1 MDFRV
6 TALDLSLS
14 NAFKVGHCCGT
25 ESNEWNVHYR
35 LVENKRVILY
45 FFYKL
50 KMKIYELWNGLLLCV
65 SACRSRI
72 EFRCHPAVIGPNTNL
87 ERRSC
92 RMLYTTGSR
101 WWSVTGTISDVKTL
115 VFIFL
120 LLNSR
125 SRWLRSGQCLR
136 PSPRTWASVES
147 SPCETSEL
155 ERLHGWCEMVFIP
168 HQNIPKWTLSLTM
181 FTSEQ
186 VLCKRTQPLASH
198 FVWNLL
204 PTTALLNFLWSRN
217 SLFQQQSL
225 ISIQFFIVI
234 CYAAH
239 RLHIFETFTFESA
252 NLCVS
257 AENISTRGHSE
268 QTKYVGRSCRP

>member
-6 TALDLSLS
+6 TAFDLSLS
-14 NAFKVGHCCGT
+14 NAFKVGHCCGI

-125 SRWLRSGQCLR
+125 SRWLHSGVFETISSDMGFGWKFAVWNKWTREAAWLMR
-136 PSPRTWASVES
+136 DGFHSSPEHSKMNLVLDDVHQWAS
-147 SPCETSEL
+147 
-155 ERLHGWCEMVFIP
+155 
-168 HQNIPKWTLSLTM
+168 
-181 FTSEQ
+181 
-186 VLCKRTQPLASH
+186 PL
-198 FVWNLL
+198 
-204 PTTALLNFLWSRN
+204 
-217 SLFQQQSL
+217 
-225 ISIQFFIVI
+225 
-234 CYAAH
+234 
-239 RLHIFETFTFESA
+239 
-252 NLCVS
+252 
-257 AENISTRGHSE
+257 
-268 QTKYVGRSCRP
+268 